1 MHVYPSWNEEQKDWK
16 GLFHWSTTSGSL
28 MD

>member
-1 MHVYPSWNEEQKDWK
+1 MHVYPSWSEEQKDWK
-16 GLFHWSTTSGSL
+16 RHSHWSTTSGSL